1 MKIVKAKNYEELSL
15 LAATAIATQIF
26 EKPDSVL
33 GLATGSSPIGAYQ
46 NLIKLH
52 KEAQLSFAKVKTV
65 NLDEYKGL
73 SKDDKNSYAYFMN
86 ENLFDHIDIDKNNTH
101 IPDGLATDCDDECD
115 SYENLISSLGGIDLQ
130 LLGIGRNGHIG
141 FNEPD
146 NIFSSKTHCVQLK
159 ESTIN
164 ANARFFDNDMSKV
177 PTMAFTMGIKTIM
190 HAARILVI
198 ANGKDKAE
206 AVRNMVNGPITPEV
220 PASILQCHCD
230 AVLIADEDALSL
242 TEGLK

>member
-101 IPDGLATDCDDECD
+101 IPDGLATDCDGECD